1 MIKVDKVLNVLELVV
16 WSGYIKGEQPVS
28 ALVTAPVEAGKTDII
43 LKFAQNEGC
52 VALTD
57 VTAYGI
63 MRDYGQLIINK
74 KVRHLI
80 IPDMVK
86 PMSRGKDTV
95 HSLIAFLNSLIEEGV
110 FRVSTY
116 AERIG
121 APSTGVDLGVQPIPV
136 RCGLIA
142 TLAKD
147 VLEDGR
153 HHWSRMGFM
162 SRLPPVS
169 YGYGVTTKMAIHESI
184 ARRDYLGDAPT
195 KLNLPSD
202 DVEVRL
208 ESKEA
213 DELLNLTTML
223 SSLSGNNNPQKV
235 YGFRLQK
242 HLQRLAMAN
251 ALKGDREIVDQSD
264 VDYVLSLAG
273 CINLEY
279 YPI

>member
-1 MIKVDKVLNVLELVV
+1 MIQVDRILNLLELVV

-28 ALVTAPVEAGKTDII
+28 ALVTAPVEAGKTDVIM
-43 LKFAQNEGC
+43 KFAQNEGC
-52 VALTD
+52 IALTD

-63 MRDYGQLIINK
+63 MRDYGQAIINK

-80 IPDMVK
+80 IPDLVK
-86 PMSRGKDTV
+86 PLSRGKDTV

-110 FRVSTY
+110 YRISTY

-121 APSTGVDLGVQPIPV
+121 APSVGADLQAQPIPV
-136 RCGLIA
+136 KCGLIA
-142 TLAKD
+142 TLARG

-162 SRLPPVS
+162 SRLLPIS
-169 YGYGVTTKMAIHESI
+169 YNYAVTTQMEIHKSI
-184 ARRDYLGDAPT
+184 ARRDYLGDAPI
-195 KLNLPSD
+195 KLNLPSED
-202 DVEVRL
+202 AEVRL

-213 DELLNLTTML
+213 DELLTLTTML
-223 SSLSGNNNPQKV
+223 SSLSANSSPQQV

-242 HLQRLAMAN
+242 HLQRLAMAS
-251 ALKGDREIVDQSD
+251 AIKDRRDIVQQKD
-264 VDYVLSLAG
+264 VDLIKNLSPV
-273 CINLEY
+273 INLEY